1 MRAIRSDKIGRIER
15 EYSYCRTGDHVQAG
29 LFIASGPGI
38 APGRLDREVSI
49 LDFAPTFC
57 DALGV
62 DCDEFDGSAIPEIAE
77 PVKSRLAPGRV
88 DVREASHPHLSA

>member
-29 LFIASGPGI
+29 VFIASGPGI

-62 DCDEFDGSAIPEIAE
+62 DCDEFDGTAIPEIAE
-77 PVKSRLAPGRV
+77 PVKMRLAPARV
-88 DVREASHPHLSA
+88 SVREASHPHLPA

>member
-1 MRAIRSDKIGRIER
+1 
-15 EYSYCRTGDHVQAG
+15 V
-29 LFIASGPGI
+29 FIASGSGI

-62 DCDEFDGSAIPEIAE
+62 DCDEFDGIAIPEIAE
-77 PVKSRLAPGRV
+77 PMKVRLAPARV
-88 DVREASHPHLSA
+88 SVRPASQPQLPA